1 MSLFISTFSRR
12 TGGVSYAART
22 ICAGVLLANI
32 VGGSALAASTPTAQA
47 STHKV
52 ATEQAT
58 AAAARLAQQYVDA
71 TSGFDQALLQQ
82 ILAADFQEISPVGE
96 VDSREKVISFYPP
109 AAKAKAPPVTA
120 TLSELSSRLYADQLV
135 ISTAKITYSFDG
147 SPQRRSMR
155 VQFVSALQQG
165 RWQLVSSQF
174 TGIPAAK
181 K

>member
-1 MSLFISTFSRR
+1 MSWFIPVFSRHTQR
-12 TGGVSYAART
+12 PSLLATAC
-22 ICAGVLLANI
+22 CAGVLSC
-32 VGGSALAASTPTAQA
+32 GALAAGTATAQA
-47 STHKV
+47 STHQV

-96 VDSREKVISFYPP
+96 VDSREKVISFYPA

-120 TLSELSSRLYADQLV
+120 TLSELSSRLYADKMV
-135 ISTAKITYSFDG
+135 ITTARLTYTFGGTPHS
-147 SPQRRSMR
+147 RSMR
-155 VQFVSALQQG
+155 VQFVSALQQD
-165 RWQLVSSQF
+165 RWQLVATQF
-174 TGIPAAK
+174 TGIPAPK

>member
-1 MSLFISTFSRR
+1 MSLFIHPFSRR

-22 ICAGVLLANI
+22 VCAGILLANI
-32 VGGSALAASTPTAQA
+32 VSGSALAAGTPQ
-47 STHKV
+47 V
-52 ATEQAT
+52 ATEQPT
-58 AAAARLAQQYVDA
+58 AAATRLAQQYVDA

-96 VDSREKVISFYPP
+96 VDSREKVISFYPA

-135 ISTAKITYSFDG
+135 VSTARLTYSFDG
-147 SPQRRSMR
+147 KPRSRSMR

-165 RWQLVSSQF
+165 RWQLVSTQF

>member
-1 MSLFISTFSRR
+1 MSLFIQTFSRR
-12 TGGVSYAART
+12 TGGVFAAKRT
-22 ICAGVLLANI
+22 VCAGVFFASI
-32 VGGSALAASTPTAQA
+32 VSGTALAASTPTTQA
-47 STHKV
+47 STHQV

-96 VDSREKVISFYPP
+96 VDSREKVISFYPA

-120 TLSELSSRLYADQLV
+120 TLSELNSQLYADQLV
-135 ISTAKITYSFDG
+135 ITTAKLTYTFDG
-147 SPQRRSMR
+147 TPHNRSMR
-155 VQFVSALQQG
+155 VQFVSVLQQG

>member
-1 MSLFISTFSRR
+1 MSLFIQTFSRR
-12 TGGVSYAART
+12 AGGVSAAARRL
-22 ICAGVLLANI
+22 CAGIFFASI
-32 VGGSALAASTPTAQA
+32 ISGTALAANTTTAQA
-47 STHKV
+47 S
-52 ATEQAT
+52 TEQAT

-96 VDSREKVISFYPP
+96 VDSREKVISFYPA

-120 TLSELSSRLYADQLV
+120 KLSELSSRLYADQLV
-135 ISTAKITYSFDG
+135 ISTTKITYSFDG
-147 SPQRRSMR
+147 TPHSRSMR

-165 RWQLVSSQF
+165 RWQLVSTQF